1 MMKSEFIERT
11 GFEPTEAEYR
21 EIEAEYMGCDID
33 KDEFCKAWKK
43 QGGIQRLMRLRARRI
58 EELEAELVKEKNDYD
73 RMDAQYCTKINELK
87 KQISDNGLALNSM
100 NAQMGLMRNKP
111 VETIG
116 FIPKFLDLSISIG
129 DSDADNATVIF
140 LNVKLI
146 SADIAR
152 LNIVKHILTHLADA
166 VIVNHFN
173 SVSDMLH
180 YLEEAFCLEVLLSV

>member
-73 RMDAQYCTKINELK
+73 RMDTQYCEKIN
-87 KQISDNGLALNSM
+87 
-100 NAQMGLMRNKP
+100 
-111 VETIG
+111 
-116 FIPKFLDLSISIG
+116 
-129 DSDADNATVIF
+129 
-140 LNVKLI
+140 
-146 SADIAR
+146 R
-152 LNIVKHILTHLADA
+152 LNDEKNSELDILKHDNEVLKSNQKRIADQLVKESERANEAERKLA
-166 VIVNHFN
+166 V
-173 SVSDMLH
+173 LK
-180 YLEEAFCLEVLLSV
+180 EAFAIITGKEAE

>member
-11 GFEPTEAEYR
+11 GFEPTEEEYR

-87 KQISDNGLALNSM
+87 KQISDDELALNSM
-100 NAQMGLMRNKP
+100 NAQMGLMRNKAAG
-111 VETIG
+111 EIEELL
-116 FIPKFLDLSISIG
+116 KR
-129 DSDADNATVIF
+129 ATEAER
-140 LNVKLI
+140 KL
-146 SADIAR
+146 
-152 LNIVKHILTHLADA
+152 A
-166 VIVNHFN
+166 V
-173 SVSDMLH
+173 LK
-180 YLEEAFCLEVLLSV
+180 EAFAIITGKEAE

>member
-33 KDEFCKAWKK
+33 KDEFCKTWKK

-87 KQISDNGLALNSM
+87 KQISDDGLALNSM
-100 NAQMGLMRNKP
+100 NAQMGLMRNKAAG
-111 VETIG
+111 ENEELL
-116 FIPKFLDLSISIG
+116 KR
-129 DSDADNATVIF
+129 ATEAER
-140 LNVKLI
+140 KL
-146 SADIAR
+146 A
-152 LNIVKHILTHLADA
+152 ILK
-166 VIVNHFN
+166 
-173 SVSDMLH
+173 
-180 YLEEAFCLEVLLSV
+180 EAFDIITGKETK